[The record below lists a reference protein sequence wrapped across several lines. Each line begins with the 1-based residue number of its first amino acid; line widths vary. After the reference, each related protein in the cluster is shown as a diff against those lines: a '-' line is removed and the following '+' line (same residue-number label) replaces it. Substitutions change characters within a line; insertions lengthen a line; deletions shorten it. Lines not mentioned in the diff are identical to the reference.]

1 MEWLQYSNKIFSAC
15 FENGSFFISNEG
27 VPGILL
33 TLNTSI
39 LSPRAKDNNKYM
51 EVSDHHI
58 LSIGM

>member
-1 MEWLQYSNKIFSAC
+1 MFSAC

-39 LSPRAKDNNKYM
+39 LSTIAKDNNKYM